1 MSILNPK
8 KELQTELKVIEL
20 LKKAN
25 LSITTPRKNILAF
38 LLKEHGP
45 FTVEDIIRRLPKNSC
60 DQATVYR
67 CLNQFVESG
76 LVATTFLEK
85 DIARFEFNDPE
96 HHHHHIICKICKKIE
111 SLHDC
116 LIDKIEQGLKKKG
129 YQDIEH
135 RLEFFGICAQCTKP

>member
-8 KELQTELKVIEL
+8 KELLTELKVIEL
-20 LKKAN
+20 LKRAN
-25 LSITTPRKNILAF
+25 LSITAPRKNILSL

-67 CLNQFVESG
+67 CLNQFVESS

>member
-8 KELQTELKVIEL
+8 KEQQTELKVIGL

-25 LSITTPRKNILAF
+25 LSITSPRKNILSL

-45 FTVEDIIRRLPKNSC
+45 FTVEDILQKIPKNSC

-67 CLNQFVESG
+67 CLNQFVEST
-76 LVATTFLEK
+76 LVTTTFLEK
-85 DIARFEFNDPE
+85 DIVHFEFNDPE
-96 HHHHHIICKICKKIE
+96 HHHHHIICKICKKID

-129 YQDIEH
+129 YQEIEH
-135 RLEFFGICAQCTKP
+135 RLEFFGICAQCAKH